1 MATVQSKID
10 NMVQVLEKYNYR
22 VRMAIYGN
30 PNNLMGNLI
39 FDSKDKVKDSFFSIG
54 FSETSIKTCNFKMIV
69 NIVTDDIITLR
80 NCENIINKWNEVI
93 LMCKELNSLN
103 IPYLSNDIN
112 DELEYKTYLENAYKK
127 IGKRFV
133 SKRR

>member
-1 MATVQSKID
+1 
-10 NMVQVLEKYNYR
+10 
-22 VRMAIYGN
+22 
-30 PNNLMGNLI
+30 
-39 FDSKDKVKDSFFSIG
+39 
-54 FSETSIKTCNFKMIV
+54 MIV

-80 NCENIINKWNEVI
+80 NCENIINQWNEVI